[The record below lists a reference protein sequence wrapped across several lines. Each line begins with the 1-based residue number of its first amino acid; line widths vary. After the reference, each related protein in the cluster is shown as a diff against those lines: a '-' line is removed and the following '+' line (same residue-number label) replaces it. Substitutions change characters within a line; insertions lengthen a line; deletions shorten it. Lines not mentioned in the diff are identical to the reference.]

1 MKPKSTAADLAVF
14 GGRPAFDSTVHVGA
28 PNIGDRRRLHELIDD
43 ALDRR
48 WLSNDGPY
56 VRAFE
61 RRVADLLAVHNCVA
75 TCNAT
80 SGLMLLAQAL
90 DLHGEVILP
99 SLTFVATAHALTWQG
114 VTPVFCDVDPVTWTL
129 DPARVEELITSRTT
143 AIVGVHL
150 WGTPCDVEGLQKLAT
165 RHGLKLIFDSAHAL
179 GSRLGDR
186 PLGSFGDAEV
196 FSFHATKMCNSFEG
210 GVVATADGSLADRLR
225 SSRNFGFTDTD
236 RVDSLGINAKMPEV
250 NAAMGL
256 VSLDSLESFVAVN
269 LAQYSRYRTG
279 LEAVAGI
286 TVYDPPGPDRF
297 SPRQYLVAEIH
308 PEMGLSRDEVVL
320 VLEAEN
326 VAARRYFY
334 PGCHR
339 MAPYRTRFPSVGQ
352 RLPVTEALLER
363 VLVLPTGSATTGD
376 NVDTVCE
383 LIAFVAGHAPEIRSK
398 LRPDA
403 ISPVEMT
410 R

>member
-1 MKPKSTAADLAVF
+1 MSQKLTAADLAVL
-14 GGRPAFDSTVHVGA
+14 GGRPAFDATVHVGA
-28 PNIGDRRRLHELIDD
+28 PNIGDRQRLHDLIDD

-56 VRAFE
+56 VQAFE
-61 RRVADLLAVHNCVA
+61 RRLTDLLAVRHCVA

-80 SGLMLLAQAL
+80 TGMMLLVQAL
-90 DLHGEVILP
+90 GLQEEVILP
-99 SLTFVATAHALTWQG
+99 SLTFVASAHALTWQG
-114 VTPVFCDVDPVTWTL
+114 ITPVFCDVDPVTWTL
-129 DPARVEELITSRTT
+129 DPSRVEELITPRTT

-150 WGTPCDVEGLQKLAT
+150 WGTPCDVDGLQELAT
-165 RHGLKLIFDSAHAL
+165 RYGLKLVFDAAHAL
-179 GSRLGDR
+179 GARYDDR

-196 FSFHATKMCNSFEG
+196 FSFHATKLCNSFEG
-210 GVVATADGSLADRLR
+210 GVVATADGALADRLR

-256 VSLDSLESFVAVN
+256 VSLDSLEEFVTVN
-269 LAQYSRYRTG
+269 RANFERYRAG
-279 LEAVAGI
+279 LSNIRGVRL
-286 TVYDPPGPDRF
+286 YSPPDPGG
-297 SPRQYLVAEIH
+297 STTRQYVVVEILG
-308 PEMGLSRDEVVL
+308 EAGLSRDDL
-320 VLEAEN
+320 LCVLEAEN

-339 MAPYRTRFPSVGQ
+339 MEPYRTLFPDVGR

-363 VLVLPTGSATTGD
+363 VLVLPTGTATNGD
-376 NVDTVCE
+376 TVDTVCE
-383 LIAFVAGHAPEIRSK
+383 LISFAAGHAPEIRSR

-403 ISPVEMT
+403 RRRS
-410 R
+410 

>member
-1 MKPKSTAADLAVF
+1 MKRKSTAADLAVF

-28 PNIGDRRRLHELIDD
+28 PNIGNRRRLHELIDD

-56 VRAFE
+56 VHAFE
-61 RRVADLLAVHNCVA
+61 RRLTDLLAVRNCVA

-90 DLHGEVILP
+90 DLRGEVIMP

-114 VTPVFCDVDPVTWTL
+114 VTPVFCDVDPATWTL
-129 DPARVEELITSRTT
+129 DPARVEELITPRTA
-143 AIVGVHL
+143 AIAGVHL

-210 GVVATADGSLADRLR
+210 GAVVTGHEDLAARLR
-225 SSRNFGFTDTD
+225 SSRNYGFVNTD
-236 RVDSLGINAKMPEV
+236 RVESLGINAKMPEL

-256 VSLDSLESFVAVN
+256 VSLDSFEDFVAVN
-269 LAQYSRYRTG
+269 RANFERYRTG
-279 LEAVAGI
+279 LQGI
-286 TVYDPPGPDRF
+286 RGVSLYDPPDTGGF
-297 SPRQYLVAEIH
+297 STRQYLVVEILGDAH
-308 PEMGLSRDEVVL
+308 LSRDDL
-320 VLEAEN
+320 LCVLEAEN

-339 MAPYRTRFPSVGQ
+339 MEPYRTTFPEVGA
-352 RLPVTEALLER
+352 RLPVTEVILER
-363 VLVLPTGSATTGD
+363 VLVLPTGTATTRGAV
-376 NVDTVCE
+376 NAICN
-383 LIAFVAGHAPEIRSK
+383 LIALAVELAPEVRTALSEA
-398 LRPDA
+398 RA
-403 ISPVEMT
+403 GQG